1 MEIEERVKILEKEF
15 NLPLNFYNSLLIED
29 DWSFVIKLSCLFERI
44 FTFGLTVMLDT
55 EKLSDEFSKLD
66 QVIRV
71 KWLKEMSVITTD
83 QANFAIELLKLRN
96 HLVHKVEQLNFSF
109 SSHIESLDKNQIKK
123 FIRIF
128 GFNVKEHI
136 EIKAKNIRMSKKEML
151 LSNPKTSIW
160 IAASEVLAC
169 IHIERDFLE
178 IRKQKIEI
186 FKKFYE
192 LEKIKFA
199 KD

>member
-29 DWSFVIKLSCLFERI
+29 DWSFVIKLSCFFERI
-44 FTFGLTVMLDT
+44 FTFGLTVRLDT
-55 EKLSDEFSKLD
+55 EKLSKEFSKLD

-160 IAASEVLAC
+160 IAASEVLSC
-169 IHIERDFLE
+169 IHIEKDFLE

-186 FKKFYE
+186 LKKFYE
-192 LEKIKFA
+192 LKKIKFS

>member
-1 MEIEERVKILEKEF
+1 MKIKERVKILEDEF

-29 DWSFVIKLSCLFERI
+29 DWSFVIKLSCLFERV
-44 FTFGLTVMLDT
+44 FAFGLIVILDA
-55 EKLSDEFSKLD
+55 EKLSNEFSKLD
-66 QVIRV
+66 QIVRV
-71 KWLKEMSVITTD
+71 KWLKKMSVITTD
-83 QANFAIELLKLRN
+83 QANFAIELSKLRN

-128 GFNVKEHI
+128 GFNIKEHI
-136 EIKAKNIRMSKKEML
+136 EIKTKNIRMSKKEML

-160 IAASEVLAC
+160 ISASEVLSC
-169 IHIERDFLE
+169 IHIEKDFLE
-178 IRKQKIEI
+178 LKKQKIEI

-192 LEKIKFA
+192 LEKIKFS